1 MIKQMKTTCI
11 TVGDGTTST
20 QTGIN
25 AEGEGIMRMYD
36 NPEYVKPGTLMDHF
50 PEGINPDFPDVVM
63 LFRTTKDIDLHIK
76 LLKDLKKAMK
86 EEAAAKKET
95 N

>member
-1 MIKQMKTTCI
+1 MIKQMQTTCI
-11 TVGDGTTST
+11 TIGDGTTFRQMGLNT
-20 QTGIN
+20 
-25 AEGEGIMRMYD
+25 EGEGIIRMYD
-36 NPEYVKPGTLMDHF
+36 NKQYSKPGTVYNHF

-86 EEAAAKKET
+86 EEATAKKEE